1 MADTQADSPDSR
13 TSVVGRKRDLHDS
26 MLYREG
32 AGNGDSSD
40 EERYHKRV
48 KETHLPSGDTN
59 SEPNPASYISPPLQ
73 EPAEVEAPD
82 LHHGK
87 QFSETSR
94 EETDN
99 APEPAKQ
106 SILESVGDGSDVSQ
120 APAAFLNNAVPAT
133 WNQGVQSGLRTS
145 FGSKSKRRS
154 RLVNSNSLMGD
165 EPDNSLEPATSSTLQ
180 EDPMQVDDGSRS
192 SDDKNAAFMG
202 NGLFSTN
209 NEAKPPSA
217 QREQIEVL
225 SSQDLSNHQEP
236 QHRISRAQ
244 SHPEDDTRDVTNA
257 QEEPG
262 PLRPDP
268 SSSKEDESYGEENGN
283 DGTAELGGLP
293 TVSPT
298 SQRPKKFRKLSKRE
312 FRFLT
317 APEKEAYEL
326 EAVAHKAKLQE
337 SRVHTARRALL
348 EDRTD
353 KPLKKLSPA
362 ALELLD
368 PQEREE
374 YLAAFEAKKVERQRK
389 TFEEVTRNAT
399 EYLTNGSNNSTI
411 LGQINNGFTFYPRKC
426 NPSYQKN
433 KVHFPLSEVLD
444 QGKPIHIER
453 FSFNVFAPA
462 FLAAHRTRRH
472 LLSQK
477 NLIAAF
483 HLYINT
489 FYSHVL
495 QFGFADRL
503 RATATADDALTMEE
517 ATRLADMGLPGRSND
532 PPMTNGGVQGT
543 ASSSLIPSED
553 GVKQTVA
560 KDDDTA
566 MADVVRAEAKS
577 LTDVERTLPEE
588 LKSMDFV
595 IDEAEIYLQQK
606 YFPGTASTIHRCLS
620 CGHLGHK
627 NSTCPALACTSCST
641 FGKHPTA
648 SCPLNARCGKCRERG
663 HSTRDCPEKLAR
675 SKGEA
680 VPCDLCGSKDHLEM
694 ACNSIWRSYDP
705 KPEEIR
711 TVQDIPAHCYMC
723 GKSDHY
729 GPECGLHRGRL
740 LSGGSTW
747 SRENLQKYVDPASR
761 NRALSAGVDYSI
773 PPRSSKQFSIKGKAN
788 DPIEL
793 DDSDDGEDF
802 IRAKV
807 KAPVQSGNIRFRG
820 PSGRVQSNPV
830 DVSYHPAQPP
840 QPPQH
845 GFIRPSGPP
854 QGMQPRSMSGPPGP
868 PGPRGP
874 NNGGGGKMGP
884 NIKKKKGGPPEAQ
897 APGRKRRRQPET

>member
-1 MADTQADSPDSR
+1 M
-13 TSVVGRKRDLHDS
+13 GRKRDLHDS

-40 EERYHKRV
+40 EERSHKRV
-48 KETHLPSGDTN
+48 KETHLPSGNTTSD
-59 SEPNPASYISPPLQ
+59 PNPASYISPPLQ
-73 EPAEVEAPD
+73 EPAELASSD

-87 QFSETSR
+87 QVSESSR
-94 EETDN
+94 EETDK

-120 APAAFLNNAVPAT
+120 APAEVLNNAVPTT

-154 RLVNSNSLMGD
+154 RLVNSNSLVGD
-165 EPDNSLEPATSSTLQ
+165 GPDNIPDPATPSMLQ
-180 EDPMQVDDGSRS
+180 EDPMQVDDTSRS
-192 SDDKNAAFMG
+192 SDDKDAAFMG
-202 NGLFSTN
+202 NGKFSTD
-209 NEAKPPSA
+209 NEAQTPSA
-217 QREQIEVL
+217 QLGQIEVL
-225 SSQDLSNHQEP
+225 SSQDLPTHQEP
-236 QHRISRAQ
+236 QHRVSGTQ
-244 SHPEDDTRDVTNA
+244 SHPEDDTRDMTNTR
-257 QEEPG
+257 EEEAG

-268 SSSKEDESYGEENGN
+268 SSSKEDESHGEGN
-283 DGTAELGGLP
+283 SNDDTDELGGLS
-293 TVSPT
+293 TISPT
-298 SQRPKKFRKLSKRE
+298 SEQPKKFRTLSKRE

-317 APEKEAYEL
+317 APEKEAYQL
-326 EAVAHKAKLQE
+326 EAAAHKSKAQE
-337 SRVHTARRALL
+337 NRVHITRRALL
-348 EDRTD
+348 EN

-362 ALELLD
+362 ALQLLD

-374 YLAAFEAKKVERQRK
+374 YLTAFEAKKVERQRK

-462 FLAAHRTRRH
+462 FLTTHRTRRH

-503 RATATADDALTMEE
+503 RATATAGDALTMEQ
-517 ATRLADMGLPGRSND
+517 ATRLADMGLPGPYKG
-532 PPMTNGGVQGT
+532 PPMTNGGGQGM
-543 ASSSLIPSED
+543 ASSSLLPSADSVRHPVTAEVGEVD
-553 GVKQTVA
+553 PNPL
-560 KDDDTA
+560 DNTA
-566 MADVVRAEAKS
+566 MVDVVQAEAKD
-577 LTDVERTLPEE
+577 LTVVERPLPEE
-588 LKSMDFV
+588 LEGMDLKM
-595 IDEAEIYLQQK
+595 DEAGVHLQQK
-606 YFPGTASTIHRCLS
+606 YFPGTASTIRRCLS
-620 CGHLGHK
+620 CGQLGHDS
-627 NSTCPALACTSCST
+627 STCPAMACTSCST

-648 SCPLNARCGKCRERG
+648 SCPLSARCGKCRERG
-663 HSTRDCPEKLAR
+663 HLTKDCPEKLAR

-680 VPCDLCGSKDHLEM
+680 VPCDLCGSNDHLEM

-711 TVQDIPAHCYMC
+711 TVRNIPAYCYIC

-747 SRENLQKYVDPASR
+747 SRRNLQMYVDPASR

-793 DDSDDGEDF
+793 DDSDDDEDF

-807 KAPVQSGNIRFRG
+807 KPPVQSGNIRFG
-820 PSGRVQSNPV
+820 GASGRVQSNPV
-830 DVSYHPAQPP
+830 NVSYRPA

-845 GFIRPSGPP
+845 GFNRPSGPP
-854 QGMQPRSMSGPPGP
+854 PGMQPRSMAGPPGP

-874 NNGGGGKMGP
+874 NNGGGGKKGS

-897 APGRKRRRQPET
+897 APSKKRRRLPKT

>member
-1 MADTQADSPDSR
+1 MADTQAESPDSK

-26 MLYREG
+26 TLYREG

-40 EERYHKRV
+40 EERSYKRV
-48 KETHLPSGDTN
+48 KQTHLPSGNTN
-59 SEPNPASYISPPLQ
+59 SEPNPASYISPQLP

-87 QFSETSR
+87 PFSQSSR
-94 EETDN
+94 GETDM
-99 APEPAKQ
+99 APEPAKL
-106 SILESVGDGSDVSQ
+106 SILESVGDGPDVSQ
-120 APAAFLNNAVPAT
+120 APAEVLNNAVPTT

-165 EPDNSLEPATSSTLQ
+165 GPDNSLDPATPPILQ
-180 EDPMQVDDGSRS
+180 EDPMQVDDGLRS
-192 SDDKNAAFMG
+192 SDDKNAALMG
-202 NGLFSTN
+202 NGKISTN

-225 SSQDLSNHQEP
+225 SSQNMPTYEEP
-236 QHRISRAQ
+236 QHRISGAQ
-244 SHPEDDTRDVTNA
+244 SHPEDDMRGMTNA
-257 QEEPG
+257 REEEAG

-268 SSSKEDESYGEENGN
+268 SSSKDGSHGEGNGN
-283 DGTAELGGLP
+283 DSPAELGGPP

-298 SQRPKKFRKLSKRE
+298 SEQPKKFRTLSKRE

-326 EAVAHKAKLQE
+326 EAAAHKAKVQD
-337 SRVHTARRALL
+337 SRVHIARRALL
-348 EDRTD
+348 ED

-374 YLAAFEAKKVERQRK
+374 YLATFEAQKVERQRRI
-389 TFEEVTRNAT
+389 FEEVTQNAT

-426 NPSYQKN
+426 SPAYQKN
-433 KVHFPLSEVLD
+433 KVRFSLSEVLD

-462 FLAAHRTRRH
+462 FLAAHRARRH

-477 NLIAAF
+477 NVIAAF

-503 RATATADDALTMEE
+503 RATATAGDALTMEQ
-517 ATRLADMGLPGRSND
+517 ATRFADMGLPEVYKG
-532 PPMTNGGVQGT
+532 PPMTNGDGQGI
-543 ASSSLIPSED
+543 ASSSLLPFADSVEQPVTTEVGEVD
-553 GVKQTVA
+553 SNPL
-560 KDDDTA
+560 DDTA
-566 MADVVRAEAKS
+566 MVDVVPAETKD
-577 LTDVERTLPEE
+577 LTVVKRPLPEE
-588 LKSMDFV
+588 LGSMDFV
-595 IDEAEIYLQQK
+595 MDEAELYLQQK
-606 YFPGTASTIHRCLS
+606 YFAGTASTIRRCLS
-620 CGHLGHK
+620 CGHLGH
-627 NSTCPALACTSCST
+627 NSSTCPAMACTSCST
-641 FGKHPTA
+641 FGKHPTG

-663 HSTRDCPEKLAR
+663 HLTKDCPEKLAR

-680 VPCDLCGSKDHLEM
+680 VPCDLCGSNDHLEM

-705 KPEEIR
+705 KPGEIR
-711 TVQDIPAHCYMC
+711 TVRDIPAYCYMC

-747 SRENLQKYVDPASR
+747 SRRNLQMYVDPGSR

-773 PPRSSKQFSIKGKAN
+773 PPRSSKQFSIKGKAH

-793 DDSDDGEDF
+793 DDSDGDEGF

-807 KAPVQSGNIRFRG
+807 KPPVQSGPIRFRG
-820 PSGRVQSNPV
+820 ASGRVQSEPV
-830 DVSYHPAQPP
+830 DVSYRPA

-845 GFIRPSGPP
+845 GFNRPSGPP
-854 QGMQPRSMSGPPGP
+854 PGMQPRSMPGP
-868 PGPRGP
+868 PGLRGS
-874 NNGGGGKMGP
+874 NNGGGGKKGP
-884 NIKKKKGGPPEAQ
+884 NIKKKKDGPPEAR
-897 APGRKRRRQPET
+897 APGKKRRRQPKT

>member
-1 MADTQADSPDSR
+1 
-13 TSVVGRKRDLHDS
+13 VGRKRDLHDS

-40 EERYHKRV
+40 EERSHKRV
-48 KETHLPSGDTN
+48 KETHLHSSNTN
-59 SEPNPASYISPPLQ
+59 TEPNLASYISPPSLQ
-73 EPAEVEAPD
+73 EPAEVDASN
-82 LHHGK
+82 LQHGK
-87 QFSETSR
+87 QVSESSR
-94 EETDN
+94 EETDK
-99 APEPAKQ
+99 AEPAKQ
-106 SILESVGDGSDVSQ
+106 SMLEFVGDGSDVSQ
-120 APAAFLNNAVPAT
+120 APAEVLNNAVSTT

-154 RLVNSNSLMGD
+154 RLVNSNSLVGD
-165 EPDNSLEPATSSTLQ
+165 EPDTSLDPATSTLQ
-180 EDPMQVDDGSRS
+180 EDPMQVDDTSRS

-202 NGLFSTN
+202 NSKFSTN
-209 NEAKPPSA
+209 NETQALSA
-217 QREQIEVL
+217 QRGQIEVL
-225 SSQDLSNHQEP
+225 SSQDLPTHQEP
-236 QHRISRAQ
+236 QHHISEAQ
-244 SHPEDDTRDVTNA
+244 SHPEDNTRDTTNA
-257 QEEPG
+257 REDSG
-262 PLRPDP
+262 PLQSNP
-268 SSSKEDESYGEENGN
+268 SSSKEDESHSEANGH

-293 TVSPT
+293 TASPT
-298 SQRPKKFRKLSKRE
+298 SEQPKKFRLLSKRE

-317 APEKEAYEL
+317 APQKQAYEL
-326 EAVAHKAKLQE
+326 EAAAHKAKAQD

-362 ALELLD
+362 ALDLLD
-368 PQEREE
+368 PQERED
-374 YLAAFEAKKVERQRK
+374 YLAAFEAKKVERQRG
-389 TFEEVTRNAT
+389 TFEEVTQNAT
-399 EYLTNGSNNSTI
+399 DYLTNGSNNSTI
-411 LGQINNGFTFYPRKC
+411 LSQINNGFTFYPRKC
-426 NPSYQKN
+426 NPAYQKN
-433 KVHFPLSEVLD
+433 KVKFPLSEVLD

-462 FLAAHRTRRH
+462 FLAAHRSRRH

-503 RATATADDALTMEE
+503 RATATAGDALTMEQ
-517 ATRLADMGLPGRSND
+517 ATHLADMGLSGGLDAFNNPLV
-532 PPMTNGGVQGT
+532 TNGGDQGT
-543 ASSSLIPSED
+543 ASSSLLPSED
-553 GVKQTVA
+553 GVKQTTA

-566 MADVVRAEAKS
+566 MGDVVQAEAKD
-577 LTDVERTLPEE
+577 LTEVERPLPEE
-588 LKSMDFV
+588 LESTDSVM
-595 IDEAEIYLQQK
+595 DEAEIYLQQK
-606 YFPGTASTIHRCLS
+606 YFPGSASTIRRCLS
-620 CGHLGHK
+620 CGHLGH
-627 NSTCPALACTSCST
+627 NSSTCPALACTSCST

-663 HSTRDCPEKLAR
+663 HSTKDCPEKLAR

-705 KPEEIR
+705 RPEEIR
-711 TVQDIPAHCYMC
+711 TVRDIPAHCYMC

-747 SRENLQKYVDPASR
+747 STGNLQRYVDPASR
-761 NRALSAGVDYSI
+761 NRALSAGIDYSI

-807 KAPVQSGNIRFRG
+807 KPPVQSGHIQFG
-820 PSGRVQSNPV
+820 GASGRLQSNPV
-830 DVSYHPAQPP
+830 NVSYRPAQLP

-845 GFIRPSGPP
+845 GFNRPSGPSGPP
-854 QGMQPRSMSGPPGP
+854 QGMQPRSMPRPPGPPGP
-868 PGPRGP
+868 PGLRGP
-874 NNGGGGKMGP
+874 NNGGGGKKGP

-897 APGRKRRRQPET
+897 APGKKRRRQPKA